1 MLTPEVIE
9 HIEALVAEINPDAY
23 VVDVRM
29 VVTSRNV
36 LRLKVD
42 TDAGILLDECS
53 KLNRELGLRL
63 DALDL
68 IPEEYGMEVSSPG
81 VGTPLKL
88 RRQYVK
94 EVGRTLSVLRTDGTQ
109 FLGKLTTVNEDT
121 IVVEPTPEGKRKK
134 SDPVPEPIELSFN
147 DIKEAKVVVVF

>member
-9 HIEALVAEINPDAY
+9 QIEALVAEINPEAY

-29 VVTSRNV
+29 VITSRNV

-42 TDAGILLDECS
+42 TDKGILLDECS
-53 KLNRELGLRL
+53 KINRELGLRL

-81 VGTPLKL
+81 VGAPLKL
-88 RRQYVK
+88 LRQYPK
-94 EVGRTLSVLRTDGTQ
+94 EVGHTLSVARTDGTAFQ
-109 FLGKLTTVNEDT
+109 GKLLSVQDT
-121 IVVEPTPEGKRKK
+121 LLTFEPTPEGKKKK
-134 SDPVPEPIELSFN
+134 SDPQPEPIEISF
-147 DIKEAKVVVVF
+147 DAIKEAKVVIVF